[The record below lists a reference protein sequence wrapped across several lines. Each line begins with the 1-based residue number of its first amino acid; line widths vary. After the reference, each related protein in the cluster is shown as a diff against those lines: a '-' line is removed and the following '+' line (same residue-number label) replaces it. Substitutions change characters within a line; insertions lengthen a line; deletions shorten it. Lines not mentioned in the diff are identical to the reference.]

1 MLMFTDKNMKQII
14 EQMEY
19 LCNIAS
25 NPANGYAQITIDF
38 FDEFD
43 DQFLNERDEP
53 IERDEVWAKNYE
65 IGNILEV
72 IDEKKF
78 AKDVNIFKKMSVLID
93 SLAQYIESRN
103 ISNGTP
109 RHR

>member
-1 MLMFTDKNMKQII
+1 MNSRMKTIR

-25 NPANGYAQITIDF
+25 NPANNYAQITIDF

-65 IGNILEV
+65 IGNILQI
-72 IDEKKF
+72 IDEKRF
-78 AKDVNIFKKMSVLID
+78 SKDVTIFKQMSVLING
-93 SLAQYIESRN
+93 LGQEIESIN
-103 ISNGTP
+103 KSKGTP
-109 RHR
+109 WHK